1 MPRAA
6 VRNWTQ
12 PRIFAEMLWHLADD
26 NLTMMRIV
34 SCARRSAKL
43 LRRHQPPD
51 PEAADGTR
59 LSLYWRLRIPP
70 FLAVQLLLAAFVLV
84 LPVSAQQGPVGD
96 SGARPCKLSGQ
107 KAPVEKKPAKRKN
120 KNAEQA
126 DTNSEKACLEVHA
139 SSLEVQEHLQAF
151 VREQRW
157 GAGDEDISE
166 DVWSFSMQLSKQQL
180 LSYTKLD
187 ATTERVNWRNG
198 KASVFIQTT
207 ELNDG
212 YTRTVVRTYFDGFG
226 ESEDDIYAMKRDS
239 WKLPS
244 NGSLEATLIGALH
257 AHFHANHRITDNV
270 RNRRVRAIF

>member
-1 MPRAA
+1 MNLRPLELRLSKRTPWAA

-26 NLTMMRIV
+26 NLAMMRIV
-34 SCARRSAKL
+34 SGARRSAKFF
-43 LRRHQPPD
+43 RRHQPTD
-51 PEAADGTR
+51 PEAADGKR
-59 LSLYWRLRIPP
+59 LARRGRQRISR
-70 FLAVQLLLAAFVLV
+70 FLAVQLLLAVFVLIP
-84 LPVSAQQGPVGD
+84 PVSAQQSPARDLGV
-96 SGARPCKLSGQ
+96 RPCKVPGWE
-107 KAPVEKKPAKRKN
+107 APGEEKPGKRKN
-120 KNAEQA
+120 KKAEQA
-126 DTNSEKACLEVHA
+126 ETNPGKACLEVHA

-157 GAGDEDISE
+157 GVGDEDISE

-212 YTRTVVRTYFDGFG
+212 YTRTVVRAYFDGFG
-226 ESEDDIYAMKRDS
+226 ESKDDIYAMKRDS

-244 NGSLEATLIGALH
+244 NGSLEATLVGALH
-257 AHFHANHRITDNV
+257 AHFHADH
-270 RNRRVRAIF
+270 